1 MDRSGRV
8 VQETTQTGSDGDA
21 WAVVK
26 MGVGRMKFPPL
37 FFPTTPHHRHE
48 STEIRLGKT
57 PHGSGN
63 PKQEPDHMLHSAHS
77 SPRFDT
83 NTLTRLPLPAILADH
98 GFQVSQTGPNR
109 FTAFSP
115 KDVEDLTVSRLPD
128 GKWLYKNQNNAFDK
142 GNALNFLMNRGETF
156 PQAAKSLGEYQ
167 TGPSVARADGFMRDL
182 EGRYRDAGRD
192 ELQSFQRDIPLNR
205 FVEAHGWTLD
215 AKESTRTWEKYR
227 GPGDDAIVINPDKN
241 FYFHQQNKDQ
251 DKGGV
256 IEFTRSH
263 VLPGASLGD
272 VRKMLRDFTGDKRP
286 EWALQAAG
294 MQARVRQDNVVELP
308 TVTDRKEEWKALPM
322 LTERTR
328 EYLTGLRGLAPET
341 LDAYGKSI
349 RSDIHEMPSGGH
361 LHNVAFAHVALD
373 ADRNPVIAGWE
384 KKGQGKEKTFNGF
397 HGNKG
402 IAVFKH
408 KDFDNPVARGA
419 DDFIGRDEDG
429 EVYQPASDAGF
440 CQRLVLCESSI
451 DALSKAQMDG
461 CHPGDIYV
469 SMGGTPSASAEN
481 ALSALIRK
489 HEPDEVLIAF
499 DNDDAGHGF
508 ALSMEKTLAEKNQHF
523 NMPMICTR
531 TVFPPDGAKDW
542 NDLVR
547 PSVREAPHREA
558 SMRKT
563 SQAQARDAGIGI
575 GG

>member
-1 MDRSGRV
+1 
-8 VQETTQTGSDGDA
+8 
-21 WAVVK
+21 
-26 MGVGRMKFPPL
+26 
-37 FFPTTPHHRHE
+37 
-48 STEIRLGKT
+48 
-57 PHGSGN
+57 
-63 PKQEPDHMLHSAHS
+63 MLHSADS
-77 SPRFDT
+77 YPRIDT
-83 NTLTRLPLPAILADH
+83 NALTRLPLPAILSDH
-98 GFQVSQTGPNR
+98 GYQISQTGPNR
-109 FTAFSP
+109 FAATNP
-115 KDVEDLTVSRLPD
+115 KDVEELTVSRLPD
-128 GKWLYKNQNNAFDK
+128 GKWLYKSQNNTSDK

-156 PQAAKSLGEYQ
+156 KQAAKSLESYQ
-167 TGPSVARADGFMRDL
+167 SGPAAERSANFMRDL
-182 EGRYRDAGRD
+182 EFRYHEAGRD

-227 GPGDDAIVINPDKN
+227 GPDDDAIVINPDKN

-256 IEFTRSH
+256 IEFTRNH
-263 VLPGASLGD
+263 ILPGASLGD
-272 VRKMLRDFTGDKRP
+272 VRKMLREFVGDNRP
-286 EWALQAAG
+286 EWA
-294 MQARVRQDNVVELP
+294 MQAQPHHKNNVVDLP
-308 TVTDRKEEWKALPM
+308 VITDRKDEWKALPM

-328 EYLTGLRGLAPET
+328 DYLTGKRGLTSET

-349 RSDIHEMPSGGH
+349 RSDIHELPSGGH

-373 ADRNPVIAGWE
+373 ADRKPVIAGWE
-384 KKGQGKEKTFNGF
+384 KKGPGKEKTFSGF

-408 KDFDNPVARGA
+408 KDFDNPVARA
-419 DDFIGRDEDG
+419 T
-429 EVYQPASDAGF
+429 DAEF

-469 SMGGTPSASAEN
+469 SMGGTPTAAADK
-481 ALSALIRK
+481 ALSMLIRK
-489 HEPDEVLIAF
+489 HEPEEVIIAF

-508 ALSMEKTLAEKNQHF
+508 ALLMEKTLAEKNQHF
-523 NMPMICTR
+523 HMPLIRTR

-547 PSVREAPHREA
+547 PKEPNREAPV
-558 SMRKT
+558 RKI
-563 SQAQARDAGIGI
+563 AQALDAGIGM